1 MNLILRQ
8 LSAVRI
14 YTVLIGLAILTTGI
28 DPATAESDR
37 SNNAVNGQTGTE
49 IKSLKIGSPRTV
61 QANASTADL
70 VEQAASA
77 EEIKPGDW
85 AYQTLVSLTT
95 KYNCGNLPNQ
105 ERTLSREEFATNLT
119 NCIRSM
125 EQLVARK
132 PRKHPTKKLRLV
144 SPPVPI
150 PEVVPE
156 TAPTPEVTPV
166 APTVEPT
173 PPENTVSKQD
183 LEEVKQLVEA
193 FRNELGGTN
202 LHLDLLDSKITALK
216 NQSFSTTTK
225 LVGEAIFAVT
235 GLAGGS
241 STATRNTIFTDRVR
255 LNFRSSFTGKDLLWA
270 RLQSINSNS
279 FAGNLSGT
287 NMTRLGFEGAGDNG
301 TTLQKLQYKFPFT
314 PQTTVFLETTGA
326 EFNDNV
332 YNFNP
337 ELQAAGTGSI
347 TRFGRFAPVYRLS
360 GTGAGVTI
368 DHKFDP
374 SFGLV
379 LGYAVPQDSAVA
391 PSLVATDA
399 AANPA
404 AGKGLFGGSNVLFS
418 QLAFK
423 PSEDVNLGLIY
434 ARSYTSAG
442 GGISGNDGSTFANN
456 PFNGAPTSAN
466 HYTLLASVNLSKDL
480 ILSGWGGL
488 TQATRENAAGSADIW
503 NYALTLAAKD
513 FGAPGNTLG
522 FVVGVPPKITSN
534 SGATATRVDR
544 DTSLHLEAFYKY
556 KVSDNLTITPGILV
570 LTSPEH
576 NSTNPTEYLGTIR
589 TTFSF

>member
-14 YTVLIGLAILTTGI
+14 YTVLIGLAILTTSI
-28 DPATAESDR
+28 APATAESDR
-37 SNNAVNGQTGTE
+37 SNNAVTSETE
-49 IKSLKIGSPRTV
+49 PGIKSPTVTSPLIV
-61 QANASTADL
+61 QTNLTTADL

-77 EEIKPGDW
+77 EEIKPTDW
-85 AYQTLVSLTT
+85 AYQTLASLTT
-95 KYNCGNLPNQ
+95 KYDCGKFPTGD
-105 ERTLSREEFATNLT
+105 RALSREEFATNLT
-119 NCIRSM
+119 TCIQSI
-125 EQLVARK
+125 EKLVARK
-132 PRKHPTKKLRLV
+132 PRKRPAKKPRPISPVRVPTL
-144 SPPVPI
+144 
-150 PEVVPE
+150 E
-156 TAPTPEVTPV
+156 V
-166 APTVEPT
+166 APAPEIT
-173 PPENTVSKQD
+173 PAQPSVAPPQPENTVSQQD
-183 LEEVKQLVEA
+183 LEELKQLIEA

-202 LHLDLLDSKITALK
+202 LKLDLLDSKITALK

-225 LVGEAIFAVT
+225 LQGEAIFAIT
-235 GLAGGS
+235 GLAGGP

-255 LNFRSSFTGKDLLWA
+255 LGFRSTFTGKDLLWA

-301 TTLQKLQYKFPFT
+301 TTLQKLQYKFPVT

-337 ELQAAGTGSI
+337 ELQSAGTGSI

-391 PSLVATDA
+391 PSLVSTDA

-423 PSEDVNLGLIY
+423 PSDDVNLGLIY
-434 ARSYTSAG
+434 ARSYTSGG
-442 GGISGNDGSTFANN
+442 GGISGNNGSTFANN

-513 FGAPGNTLG
+513 FGGEGNTLG
-522 FVVGVPPKITSN
+522 FVVGVPPKATSN
-534 SGATATRVDR
+534 SGATVARVNAG
-544 DTSLHLEAFYKY
+544 TSLHLETFYKY
-556 KVSDNLTITPGILV
+556 KINNNLSITPGILV
-570 LTSPEH
+570 LTNPEH
-576 NSTNPTEYLGTIR
+576 TNNGTPTEYLGTIR
-589 TTFSF
+589 TTFTF